1 LIEKN
6 RDRSL
11 VLDAS
16 NKFYSIIPHYHIS
29 ILNNKQVIKEKLDM
43 LDSLTEIEAAYN
55 LIKAEHEN
63 RTDLTEQDPIDFH
76 YKQLQCEI
84 DVLPKSKAFY

>member
-1 LIEKN
+1 
-6 RDRSL
+6 
-11 VLDAS
+11 
-16 NKFYSIIPHYHIS
+16 
-29 ILNNKQVIKEKLDM
+29 M